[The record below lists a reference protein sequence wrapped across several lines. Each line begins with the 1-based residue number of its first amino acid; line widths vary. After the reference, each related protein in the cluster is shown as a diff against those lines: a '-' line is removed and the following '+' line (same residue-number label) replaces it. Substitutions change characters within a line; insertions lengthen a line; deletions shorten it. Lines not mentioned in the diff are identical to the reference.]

1 MKNIYKNIAI
11 AAAFVAIGTGY
22 TYSKYQNKIAA
33 NKVVVSDTALNS
45 TKKSPNT
52 YTQNSIV
59 PFSSDIVVYNSHPD
73 ETYQSGKSVTD
84 IGSSLNNK
92 LTEYGLK
99 SSFIKVNA
107 PKEYT
112 DSYENTRNII
122 KKNVKNYSN
131 AILLDISRDESLNT
145 SNNSELDKKDIKLIV
160 SKNSPNYE
168 TNKKFVNQLL
178 VKLKNTNGVTAEIL
192 YYNKGVLYFNQDL
205 SKNAIHIEIGN
216 DKSSD
221 SDVQKGMNA
230 VAAALKNIQ
239 NK

>member
-11 AAAFVAIGTGY
+11 AAAFVTIGTGY

-33 NKVVVSDTALNS
+33 NKVVVSDTVLNS

-92 LTEYGLK
+92 LTKYGLK
-99 SSFIKVNA
+99 SSFIKINA
-107 PKEYT
+107 PKEYK

-131 AILLDISRDESLNT
+131 TILLDISRDESLGT
-145 SNNSELDKKDIKLIV
+145 LDKKNIKLIV

-168 TNKKFVNQLL
+168 ANKKFVNQLL
-178 VKLKNTNGVTAEIL
+178 VQLKNTNGVTAEIL
-192 YYNKGVLYFNQDL
+192 YYNKRLLYFNQDL

-221 SDVQKGMNA
+221 SDVQKGINA